1 MKTITAKKSNKSNDL
16 GYYQDSATSHEF
28 IIIAEDTAVDEEG
41 TLWQVCSTDDI
52 ADGFL
57 AYECGSMAFNY
68 AGDDGNIFDY
78 IDNIMDDEPDK
89 TKWVR
94 ENLWENEV
102 YEILKIASDEDDF
115 IARLENKFNES
126 NALPSDFIASK
137 LNGFQRVELIN
148 AMNMAIEESIKAI
161 EGTKDEQ
168 ESFAWYKECK
178 MDEYFH
184 WQELWNNDV
193 KVGEGIDTIAHKFIL
208 NDETRQD
215 FEECFEQ
222 ARDQAIENTKEYFG
236 E

>member
-1 MKTITAKKSNKSNDL
+1 MEENEIMLLKNSKMYVTRVGNRMNVFSILTVIGTLFLAVGGIALLFMSNML
-16 GYYQDSATSHEF
+16 P
-28 IIIAEDTAVDEEG
+28 EDTP
-41 TLWQVCSTDDI
+41 
-52 ADGFL
+52 F
-57 AYECGSMAFNY
+57 
-68 AGDDGNIFDY
+68 Y